1 MPGRRRSDQPL
12 PPRILAIIERRKE
25 LGLTQEELARRA
37 GFSVSLM
44 AKIERGAVDPRSL
57 STANLTGLARVLGLP
72 LSVLLDERLEGLEE
86 VKPLSVPVYT
96 NLDSAFA
103 GGNPDR
109 MGTLAPEDLPKGA
122 LWERLVFV
130 ELPCRVVVSPS
141 LPFSPYRPSR
151 LLVEM
156 RPLLSP
162 KGVYAGRYQ
171 GHPALFTQEDVE
183 RGTFPLYPL
192 VRDLPTLWVEGEK
205 PEILGLVRGIW
216 TWL

>member
-1 MPGRRRSDQPL
+1 MSGRRQTDQPL

-57 STANLTGLARVLGLP
+57 STANLVGLAKVLGLP
-72 LSVLLDERLEGLEE
+72 LSVLLDERLEGLDE
-86 VKPLSVPVYT
+86 VKPLPIPIYT
-96 NLDSAFA
+96 SADAAFA
-103 GGNPDR
+103 GKGTGR
-109 MGTLAPEDLPKGA
+109 MGVLGHEDLPKGA
-122 LWERLVFV
+122 LWERLVFL
-130 ELPCRVVVSPS
+130 ELPSRLLVSPS
-141 LPFSPYRPSR
+141 LPFAPTKPSR

-183 RGTFPLYPL
+183 RGSFPLYPL
-192 VRDLPTLWVEGEK
+192 ARDLPTLWVEGDK
-205 PEILGLVRGIW
+205 PEVLGLVRAMW

>member
-1 MPGRRRSDQPL
+1 MPGRRRTNQPL

-25 LGLTQEELARRA
+25 LGLTQEELAKRA

-57 STANLTGLARVLGLP
+57 STANLVGLAKVLGLP
-72 LSVLLDERLEGLEE
+72 LSVLLDERLEGLDE
-86 VKPLSVPVYT
+86 VKPLPIPVYA
-96 NLDSAFA
+96 NPDSAFA
-103 GGNPDR
+103 GQRPDQ
-109 MGTLAPEDLPKGA
+109 MGTLAPEDLPRGA
-122 LWERLVFV
+122 LWERLIFL
-130 ELPCRVVVSPS
+130 ELPCGVLVSPS
-141 LPFSPYRPSR
+141 LPFSPYGPSR

-162 KGVYAGRYQ
+162 KGVYVGRYQ
-171 GHPALFTQEDVE
+171 GHPALFTQQDVE
-183 RGTFPLYPL
+183 RGSFPLYPL

-205 PEILGLVRGIW
+205 PEVLGLVRAIW